1 MNMDTDN
8 NKTVRLQKYFTD
20 CGVLSRRQ
28 AEEEIKAGTVTVNGA
43 RAELGMK
50 IDPTKD
56 TVLWNGKT
64 IRPNSG
70 DSCRTYIMLNKPI
83 GYVTTMSDEKGRRTV
98 ADLLSTVG
106 TRVYPVGRLDM
117 YSDGLLLCTSD
128 GELANRLMH
137 PSHDIAKK
145 YIVTLMG
152 NLTDA
157 DITRLTAPMEL
168 DGYRLRPIEARL
180 LAAGK
185 SLNDDVIASTVE
197 VILHEGR
204 NRQIRRMCEIAGL
217 KVLRL
222 RRVAVGEIQLGTL
235 PPGKWRH
242 LTDDEVAYL
251 KSI

>member
-1 MNMDTDN
+1 MDTE
-8 NKTVRLQKYFTD
+8 NKETIRLQKFFTD
-20 CGVLSRRQ
+20 CGVLSRRR
-28 AEEEIKAGTVTVNGA
+28 AEEEIKIGSVTINGA

-50 IDPTKD
+50 IDPTRD
-56 TVLWNGKT
+56 TVLWNGKAV
-64 IRPNSG
+64 RPSTG
-70 DSCRTYIMLNKPI
+70 EPRRTYIMLNKPI
-83 GYVTTMSDEKGRRTV
+83 GYVTTLSDEKGRHTV
-98 ADLLSTVG
+98 ADLLSSVG

-137 PSHDIAKK
+137 PSHDVAKK

-152 NLTDA
+152 TLTED
-157 DITRLTAPMEL
+157 DIARLTAPMEL

-180 LAAGK
+180 LKAGEP
-185 SLNDDVIASTVE
+185 LNDGVVASTVE

-222 RRVAVGEIQLGTL
+222 RRIAVGELQLGTL